1 MKKNIKIWC
10 MLVIFILNIILAVIP
25 SNNAWAMKKN
35 QYSIIRVDEGIK
47 YLSVYND
54 NILLIN
60 NEGQA
65 ILRKDEIDIKIQG
78 NNFRMLA
85 KNLIIN
91 DENKIYDV
99 FNEEFLDEE
108 TIDKFEDIIIESK
121 NIFVT
126 GAGRSGL
133 AAKAFAMRLMHL
145 GLSAYVVGETISP
158 AIYEDDCIIAISGSG
173 ETNTIVS
180 AAKIAK
186 NRGSKVLAVTSYP
199 ESTLGKL
206 SDAYVFVKGRTKK
219 EVDDENYMK
228 RQIHGNYTSLTPLG
242 TAFELTTLVF
252 LDAIVS
258 ELMEKM
264 QQTESDLKARHTVL
278 E

>member
-1 MKKNIKIWC
+1 MEIMKDSISAILENIE
-10 MLVIFILNIILAVIP
+10 NAVEYLDE
-25 SNNAWAMKKN
+25 KT
-35 QYSIIRVDEGIK
+35 VDEFEN
-47 YLSVYND
+47 V
-54 NILLIN
+54 
-60 NEGQA
+60 
-65 ILRKDEIDIKIQG
+65 
-78 NNFRMLA
+78 
-85 KNLIIN
+85 IIG
-91 DENKIYDV
+91 
-99 FNEEFLDEE
+99 
-108 TIDKFEDIIIESK
+108 SK
-121 NIFVT
+121 NVFVT

-145 GLSAYVVGETISP
+145 GISAYVVGETISP

-180 AAKIAK
+180 AANIAK
-186 NRGSKVLAVTSYP
+186 SRGAKVLAVTSYP
-199 ESTLGKL
+199 ESSLGQL
-206 SDAYVFVKGRTKK
+206 ADGYLFVKGRTKQ

-252 LDAIVS
+252 LDAVVS

>member
-1 MKKNIKIWC
+1 MEIMKTSIK
-10 MLVIFILNIILAVIP
+10 
-25 SNNAWAMKKN
+25 
-35 QYSIIRVDEGIK
+35 
-47 YLSVYND
+47 
-54 NILLIN
+54 
-60 NEGQA
+60 A
-65 ILRKDEIDIKIQG
+65 ILG
-78 NNFRMLA
+78 NIVSA
-85 KNLIIN
+85 
-91 DENKIYDV
+91 
-99 FNEEFLDEE
+99 EEFLDEE
-108 TIDKFEDIIIESK
+108 SIEEFENIIMTA
-121 NIFVT
+121 NNVFVT

-158 AIYEDDCIIAISGSG
+158 AINEDDCIVAISGSG

-186 NRGSKVLAVTSYP
+186 SRGSKVLAVTSYP
-199 ESTLGKL
+199 DSTLGKL
-206 SDAYVFVKGRTKK
+206 ADNYLLVKGRTNQ

-264 QQTESDLKARHTVL
+264 EQTESDLKSRHTVL

>member
-1 MKKNIKIWC
+1 MIYELDKMEIMKTSIRA
-10 MLVIFILNIILAVIP
+10 ILN
-25 SNNAWAMKKN
+25 
-35 QYSIIRVDEGIK
+35 
-47 YLSVYND
+47 
-54 NILLIN
+54 NI
-60 NEGQA
+60 ESA
-65 ILRKDEIDIKIQG
+65 
-78 NNFRMLA
+78 
-85 KNLIIN
+85 
-91 DENKIYDV
+91 
-99 FNEEFLDEE
+99 EEFLDRES
-108 TIDKFEDIIIESK
+108 IDKFENIIINSK

-158 AIYEDDCIIAISGSG
+158 AIYADDCIVAISGSG

-180 AAKIAK
+180 AANIAK
-186 NRGSKVLAVTSYP
+186 NRGSKVLALTSYP
-199 ESTLGKL
+199 ESTLGQL
-206 SDAYVFVKGRTKK
+206 SDCFILVKGRTKK

>member
-1 MKKNIKIWC
+1 MEIMKTSINAILDNIK
-10 MLVIFILNIILAVIP
+10 
-25 SNNAWAMKKN
+25 NA
-35 QYSIIRVDEGIK
+35 
-47 YLSVYND
+47 
-54 NILLIN
+54 
-60 NEGQA
+60 
-65 ILRKDEIDIKIQG
+65 
-78 NNFRMLA
+78 
-85 KNLIIN
+85 
-91 DENKIYDV
+91 
-99 FNEEFLDEE
+99 EEFLDEE

-228 RQIHGNYTSLTPLG
+228 RQIYGNYTSLTPLG

>member
-1 MKKNIKIWC
+1 MELMKNSIEA
-10 MLVIFILNIILAVIP
+10 IL
-25 SNNAWAMKKN
+25 
-35 QYSIIRVDEGIK
+35 
-47 YLSVYND
+47 D
-54 NILLIN
+54 NI
-60 NEGQA
+60 EGA
-65 ILRKDEIDIKIQG
+65 
-78 NNFRMLA
+78 
-85 KNLIIN
+85 
-91 DENKIYDV
+91 V
-99 FNEEFLDEE
+99 EFLDEKE
-108 TIDKFEDIIIESK
+108 IDTFENIIIES
-121 NIFVT
+121 NNVFVT

-145 GLSAYVVGETISP
+145 GVSAYVVGETISP

-180 AAKIAK
+180 AVKIAK

-206 SDAYVFVKGRTKK
+206 ADTCLLVKGRTKK

>member
-1 MKKNIKIWC
+1 MEIMKTSIRA
-10 MLVIFILNIILAVIP
+10 IL
-25 SNNAWAMKKN
+25 
-35 QYSIIRVDEGIK
+35 
-47 YLSVYND
+47 D
-54 NILLIN
+54 NI
-60 NEGQA
+60 ESA
-65 ILRKDEIDIKIQG
+65 
-78 NNFRMLA
+78 
-85 KNLIIN
+85 
-91 DENKIYDV
+91 
-99 FNEEFLDEE
+99 EEFLDRES
-108 TIDKFEDIIIESK
+108 IDKFENVIINSK

-158 AIYEDDCIIAISGSG
+158 AIYADDCIVAISGSG

-180 AAKIAK
+180 AANIAK
-186 NRGSKVLAVTSYP
+186 NRGSKVLALTSYP
-199 ESTLGKL
+199 ESTLGQL
-206 SDAYVFVKGRTKK
+206 SDCFILVKGRTKK

-264 QQTESDLKARHTVL
+264 EQTESDLKARHTVL

>member
-1 MKKNIKIWC
+1 MEIMKTSIRA
-10 MLVIFILNIILAVIP
+10 IL
-25 SNNAWAMKKN
+25 
-35 QYSIIRVDEGIK
+35 
-47 YLSVYND
+47 D
-54 NILLIN
+54 NI
-60 NEGQA
+60 ESAQ
-65 ILRKDEIDIKIQG
+65 D
-78 NNFRMLA
+78 
-85 KNLIIN
+85 
-91 DENKIYDV
+91 
-99 FNEEFLDEE
+99 FLDEKAIE
-108 TIDKFEDIIIESK
+108 EFEDIII
-121 NIFVT
+121 NANNVFVT

-145 GLSAYVVGETISP
+145 GLRAYVVGETISP
-158 AIYEDDCIIAISGSG
+158 AINADDCIIAISGSG

-180 AAKIAK
+180 AAKISK
-186 NRGSKVLAVTSYP
+186 TRGAKVLALTSYP
-199 ESTLGKL
+199 ESTLGQL
-206 SDAYVFVKGRTKK
+206 ADSYVLVKGRTKK

-264 QQTESDLKARHTVL
+264 HQTESDLKARHTVL

>member
-1 MKKNIKIWC
+1 MEIMKTSIEAILNNIKT
-10 MLVIFILNIILAVIP
+10 A
-25 SNNAWAMKKN
+25 
-35 QYSIIRVDEGIK
+35 
-47 YLSVYND
+47 
-54 NILLIN
+54 
-60 NEGQA
+60 
-65 ILRKDEIDIKIQG
+65 
-78 NNFRMLA
+78 
-85 KNLIIN
+85 
-91 DENKIYDV
+91 
-99 FNEEFLDEE
+99 EEFLDDKSIE
-108 TIDKFEDIIIESK
+108 KFEEIIINSK

-158 AIYEDDCIIAISGSG
+158 AIYEDDCIVAISGSG

-180 AAKIAK
+180 AVKIAK
-186 NRGSKVLAVTSYP
+186 NRGSKVLALTSYP
-199 ESTLGKL
+199 DSTLGQL
-206 SDAYVFVKGRTKK
+206 ADTFVLVKGRTKK
-219 EVDDENYMK
+219 EVDDENYIK

-264 QQTESDLKARHTVL
+264 HQTESDLKARHTVL

>member
-1 MKKNIKIWC
+1 MEIMKTSIKA
-10 MLVIFILNIILAVIP
+10 IL
-25 SNNAWAMKKN
+25 
-35 QYSIIRVDEGIK
+35 
-47 YLSVYND
+47 D
-54 NILLIN
+54 NI
-60 NEGQA
+60 ESA
-65 ILRKDEIDIKIQG
+65 
-78 NNFRMLA
+78 
-85 KNLIIN
+85 
-91 DENKIYDV
+91 
-99 FNEEFLDEE
+99 EEFLDEDTVNE
-108 TIDKFEDIIIESK
+108 FEDIIINAK
-121 NIFVT
+121 NVFVT

-158 AIYEDDCIIAISGSG
+158 AIHAEDCIVAISGSG

-186 NRGSKVLAVTSYP
+186 DRKSKVLAVTSYP
-199 ESTLGKL
+199 KSSLGQL
-206 SDAYVFVKGRTKK
+206 ADCYLLVKGRKNQ
-219 EVDDENYMK
+219 EEDDENYMK

-264 QQTESDLKARHTVL
+264 KQTESDLQSRHAVL

>member
-1 MKKNIKIWC
+1 MEIMKTSIKAILDNIK
-10 MLVIFILNIILAVIP
+10 
-25 SNNAWAMKKN
+25 NAE
-35 QYSIIRVDEGIK
+35 D
-47 YLSVYND
+47 
-54 NILLIN
+54 
-60 NEGQA
+60 
-65 ILRKDEIDIKIQG
+65 
-78 NNFRMLA
+78 
-85 KNLIIN
+85 
-91 DENKIYDV
+91 
-99 FNEEFLDEE
+99 FLDEKA
-108 TIDKFEDIIIESK
+108 IDEFENIIIGSK

-180 AAKIAK
+180 AVKIAK
-186 NRGSKVLAVTSYP
+186 NRGSKVLALTSYP
-199 ESTLGKL
+199 ESSLGQL
-206 SDAYVFVKGRTKK
+206 ADAYILVKGRTKK

-228 RQIHGNYTSLTPLG
+228 RQIHWNYTSLTPLG

>member
-1 MKKNIKIWC
+1 MGLDKMEIMKT
-10 MLVIFILNIILAVIP
+10 
-25 SNNAWAMKKN
+25 
-35 QYSIIRVDEGIK
+35 SI
-47 YLSVYND
+47 N
-54 NILLIN
+54 
-60 NEGQA
+60 A
-65 ILRKDEIDIKIQG
+65 IL
-78 NNFRMLA
+78 
-85 KNLIIN
+85 
-91 DENKIYDV
+91 ENI
-99 FNEEFLDEE
+99 ESAQEFLDEE
-108 TIDKFEDIIIESK
+108 AIDQFEDIIMASK

-158 AIYEDDCIIAISGSG
+158 AIYGDDCIVAISGSG

-180 AAKIAK
+180 AAKISKA
-186 NRGSKVLAVTSYP
+186 RGAKVLALTSYP
-199 ESTLGKL
+199 ESTLGQL
-206 SDAYVFVKGRTKK
+206 ADSYILVKGRTKK

>member
-1 MKKNIKIWC
+1 MKDSIK
-10 MLVIFILNIILAVIP
+10 
-25 SNNAWAMKKN
+25 
-35 QYSIIRVDEGIK
+35 
-47 YLSVYND
+47 
-54 NILLIN
+54 
-60 NEGQA
+60 A
-65 ILRKDEIDIKIQG
+65 ILENIDSAQQ
-78 NNFRMLA
+78 
-85 KNLIIN
+85 
-91 DENKIYDV
+91 
-99 FNEEFLDEE
+99 FLDEE
-108 TIDKFEDIIIESK
+108 SVDEFENIIINAN

-145 GLSAYVVGETISP
+145 GLSSFVVGETISP
-158 AIYEDDCIIAISGSG
+158 AINADDCIIAISGSG

-199 ESTLGKL
+199 ESTLGQL
-206 SDAYVFVKGRTKK
+206 ADGYLFVKGRTKK
-219 EVDDENYMK
+219 EDDDENYMK
-228 RQIHGNYTSLTPLG
+228 RQIHGNYSCLTPLG

-252 LDAIVS
+252 LDAVVS

-264 QQTESDLKARHTVL
+264 EQTESDLKARHTVL

>member
-1 MKKNIKIWC
+1 MKNSIKAIIGNI
-10 MLVIFILNIILAVIP
+10 VSA
-25 SNNAWAMKKN
+25 
-35 QYSIIRVDEGIK
+35 
-47 YLSVYND
+47 
-54 NILLIN
+54 
-60 NEGQA
+60 
-65 ILRKDEIDIKIQG
+65 
-78 NNFRMLA
+78 
-85 KNLIIN
+85 
-91 DENKIYDV
+91 
-99 FNEEFLDEE
+99 EEFLDEE
-108 TIDKFEDIIIESK
+108 SIDKFENIIIESE
-121 NIFVT
+121 NVFVT

-158 AIYEDDCIIAISGSG
+158 AINEEDCIIAISGSG

-180 AAKIAK
+180 AVKIAK
-186 NRGSKVLAVTSYP
+186 NRSSKVLVVTSYP
-199 ESTLGKL
+199 ESTLGQL
-206 SDAYVFVKGRTKK
+206 ADSCLLVKGRTKK

-228 RQIHGNYTSLTPLG
+228 RQINGNYTSLTPLG

-264 QQTESDLKARHTVL
+264 HQTESDLRARHTVL

>member
-1 MKKNIKIWC
+1 MEIMKTSIKA
-10 MLVIFILNIILAVIP
+10 ILNNIVDAE
-25 SNNAWAMKKN
+25 
-35 QYSIIRVDEGIK
+35 QYLDK
-47 YLSVYND
+47 D
-54 NILLIN
+54 AIN
-60 NEGQA
+60 S
-65 ILRKDEIDIKIQG
+65 
-78 NNFRMLA
+78 
-85 KNLIIN
+85 
-91 DENKIYDV
+91 
-99 FNEEFLDEE
+99 
-108 TIDKFEDIIIESK
+108 FEDTIIAAN

-158 AIYEDDCIIAISGSG
+158 AINEGDCIVAISGSG

-186 NRGSKVLAVTSYP
+186 SRGSKVLSLTSYP
-199 ESTLGKL
+199 DSTLGQL
-206 SDAYVFVKGRTKK
+206 SDSFILVKGRTKK

>member
-1 MKKNIKIWC
+1 MKSSIKAIIGNI
-10 MLVIFILNIILAVIP
+10 VSA
-25 SNNAWAMKKN
+25 
-35 QYSIIRVDEGIK
+35 
-47 YLSVYND
+47 
-54 NILLIN
+54 
-60 NEGQA
+60 
-65 ILRKDEIDIKIQG
+65 
-78 NNFRMLA
+78 
-85 KNLIIN
+85 
-91 DENKIYDV
+91 
-99 FNEEFLDEE
+99 EEFLDEDA
-108 TIDKFEDIIIESK
+108 IDEFENIIIESQ
-121 NIFVT
+121 NVFVT

-145 GLSAYVVGETISP
+145 GVSAYVVGETISP
-158 AIYEDDCIIAISGSG
+158 AIYENDCIVAISGSG

-180 AAKIAK
+180 AATIAK
-186 NRGSKVLAVTSYP
+186 KRGSKVLAVTSYP

-206 SDAYVFVKGRTKK
+206 SDSCLLVKGRTKQ

-264 QQTESDLKARHTVL
+264 HQTESDLKARHTVL

>member
-1 MKKNIKIWC
+1 MEIMKTSIKAILDNIKS
-10 MLVIFILNIILAVIP
+10 A
-25 SNNAWAMKKN
+25 
-35 QYSIIRVDEGIK
+35 
-47 YLSVYND
+47 
-54 NILLIN
+54 
-60 NEGQA
+60 
-65 ILRKDEIDIKIQG
+65 
-78 NNFRMLA
+78 
-85 KNLIIN
+85 
-91 DENKIYDV
+91 EN
-99 FNEEFLDEE
+99 FLDEE
-108 TIDKFEDIIIESK
+108 AINKFEDIIIGSN

-158 AIYEDDCIIAISGSG
+158 AINRDDCIVAISGSG

-186 NRGSKVLAVTSYP
+186 TRGSKVLALTSYP
-199 ESTLGKL
+199 DSTLGQL
-206 SDAYVFVKGRTKK
+206 ADSYILVKGRTKK

-252 LDAIVS
+252 LDAIVK
-258 ELMEKM
+258 ME
-264 QQTESDLKARHTVL
+264 QTESDLKARHTVL

>member
-1 MKKNIKIWC
+1 MEIMKTSIRA
-10 MLVIFILNIILAVIP
+10 IL
-25 SNNAWAMKKN
+25 
-35 QYSIIRVDEGIK
+35 
-47 YLSVYND
+47 D
-54 NILLIN
+54 NI
-60 NEGQA
+60 ESAQ
-65 ILRKDEIDIKIQG
+65 
-78 NNFRMLA
+78 
-85 KNLIIN
+85 
-91 DENKIYDV
+91 
-99 FNEEFLDEE
+99 EFLDEKAIE
-108 TIDKFEDIIIESK
+108 EFEDIIINAE

-145 GLSAYVVGETISP
+145 GLSSYVVGETISP
-158 AIYEDDCIIAISGSG
+158 AINANDCIIAISGSG

-199 ESTLGKL
+199 ESTLGQL
-206 SDAYVFVKGRTKK
+206 ADSYLLVKGRTKK
-219 EVDDENYMK
+219 EVDDENYIK

-264 QQTESDLKARHTVL
+264 HQTESDLKARHTVL

>member
-1 MKKNIKIWC
+1 MEIMKTSIRA
-10 MLVIFILNIILAVIP
+10 IL
-25 SNNAWAMKKN
+25 
-35 QYSIIRVDEGIK
+35 
-47 YLSVYND
+47 D
-54 NILLIN
+54 NI
-60 NEGQA
+60 ESAQ
-65 ILRKDEIDIKIQG
+65 D
-78 NNFRMLA
+78 
-85 KNLIIN
+85 
-91 DENKIYDV
+91 Y
-99 FNEEFLDEE
+99 LDEE
-108 TIDKFEDIIIESK
+108 AIEKFEDIIISSK

-186 NRGSKVLAVTSYP
+186 NRGSKVLALTSYP
-199 ESTLGKL
+199 DSTLGQMCDSYIL
-206 SDAYVFVKGRTKK
+206 VKGRTKK
-219 EVDDENYMK
+219 EVDDENYIK

-264 QQTESDLKARHTVL
+264 HQTESDLKARHTVL

>member
-1 MKKNIKIWC
+1 MEIMKTSIRA
-10 MLVIFILNIILAVIP
+10 IL
-25 SNNAWAMKKN
+25 
-35 QYSIIRVDEGIK
+35 
-47 YLSVYND
+47 D
-54 NILLIN
+54 NI
-60 NEGQA
+60 ESAQ
-65 ILRKDEIDIKIQG
+65 
-78 NNFRMLA
+78 
-85 KNLIIN
+85 
-91 DENKIYDV
+91 
-99 FNEEFLDEE
+99 EFLDEQAIE
-108 TIDKFEDIIIESK
+108 DFEDIIINSK

-186 NRGSKVLAVTSYP
+186 NRGSKVLALTSYP
-199 ESTLGKL
+199 ESTLGQL
-206 SDAYVFVKGRTKK
+206 ADSFILVKGRTKK

-264 QQTESDLKARHTVL
+264 HQTESDLKARHTVL

>member
-1 MKKNIKIWC
+1 MKMEIMKTSIKAILDNIVTAEEYLDEKAIDE
-10 MLVIFILNIILAVIP
+10 FENIIIGA
-25 SNNAWAMKKN
+25 
-35 QYSIIRVDEGIK
+35 
-47 YLSVYND
+47 
-54 NILLIN
+54 
-60 NEGQA
+60 
-65 ILRKDEIDIKIQG
+65 
-78 NNFRMLA
+78 
-85 KNLIIN
+85 
-91 DENKIYDV
+91 
-99 FNEEFLDEE
+99 
-108 TIDKFEDIIIESK
+108 K

-158 AIYEDDCIIAISGSG
+158 AIYADDCIIAISGPG

-186 NRGSKVLAVTSYP
+186 NRGSKVLALTSYP
-199 ESTLGKL
+199 ESTLGQL
-206 SDAYVFVKGRTKK
+206 ADAYILVKGRTKK

-264 QQTESDLKARHTVL
+264 HQTESDLKARHTVL